1 VSGEREVYASLANV
15 HVFRRPMGRL
25 KRKKSSGQK
34 NISAKA
40 AKSELS
46 TKSAE
51 AGAPETASAKKNA
64 DTGGKARKLVPIRK
78 PSKPVKAVSGKKE
91 PNIIDKSLQFLR
103 EVKVELKKVTWPSRK
118 QTIGSTVVV
127 VILAM
132 IISLFLGVVDMG
144 LSGLIRVILN

>member
-1 VSGEREVYASLANV
+1 
-15 HVFRRPMGRL
+15 MGRL
-25 KRKKSSGQK
+25 KRKKPASQKKASSTAAK
-34 NISAKA
+34 NISSAKSAGAGTPGAGA
-40 AKSELS
+40 AK
-46 TKSAE
+46 KI
-51 AGAPETASAKKNA
+51 A
-64 DTGGKARKLVPIRK
+64 DTGSKVKKLVPIRK
-78 PSKPVKAVSGKKE
+78 PSKPVKAASGKKE

-144 LSGLIRVILN
+144 LSGLVRVILN